1 MVGDLSFQLLVL
13 HQGSKRASA
22 SAYLHSADKPTTR
35 APLSLGAFH
44 REVTMK
50 AICSTVRVY
59 RRSWL
64 PILAMMLVTGI
75 LSASS
80 LRAQTVGGDVY
91 RVEEDWQLVV
101 NEPDTINNGPQVTC
115 TISPANMGT
124 AYCAFDINY
133 HTQPDY
139 DAGGLQLHTWDPNDP
154 IAYANS
160 NKHDMMQTSGET
172 VSWTLRMTLSSGRLS
187 FRVMNGQS
195 QTWGSFGGTGDGLH
209 LYLPTALPN
218 LNTYD
223 PTVSLQNS
231 GVCFASNQV
240 VSLTLM
246 AVRYYDANHNLISQ
260 NNTPQSVQSQN

>member
-1 MVGDLSFQLLVL
+1 MNTIAPFLSVHRKKWLSTLGLVL
-13 HQGSKRASA
+13 
-22 SAYLHSADKPTTR
+22 
-35 APLSLGAFH
+35 LS
-44 REVTMK
+44 
-50 AICSTVRVY
+50 
-59 RRSWL
+59 
-64 PILAMMLVTGI
+64 GI
-75 LSASS
+75 LGGSY
-80 LRAQTVGGDVY
+80 LWAQTSGVDVY

-115 TISPANMGT
+115 TISPADMGT

-139 DAGGLQLHTWDPNDP
+139 VAGGLQLHTWDPNDP

-160 NKHDMMQTSGET
+160 NQHNMMQTSGET
-172 VSWTLRMTLSSGRLS
+172 VSWTLRMTVSNNRIY

-209 LYLPTALPN
+209 LYLPTWLPN
-218 LNTYD
+218 LNTYN

-240 VSLTLM
+240 VSLTLL

-260 NNTPQSVQSQN
+260 INTPQSVQSQN

>member
-1 MVGDLSFQLLVL
+1 
-13 HQGSKRASA
+13 
-22 SAYLHSADKPTTR
+22 
-35 APLSLGAFH
+35 
-44 REVTMK
+44 MK
-50 AICSTVRVY
+50 AISPTLRVC
-59 RRSWL
+59 RSSWL
-64 PILAMMLVTGI
+64 PIVGMVLLSGI
-75 LSASS
+75 LSPSS
-80 LRAQTVGGDVY
+80 LLAQTAGGDVY

-115 TISPANMGT
+115 TIAPADLAM

-133 HTQPDY
+133 HTQSDY

-160 NKHDMMQTSGET
+160 NHPDMMQTSGET
-172 VSWTLRMTLSSGRLS
+172 VSWTLRMTLSNGSLY

-209 LYLPTALPN
+209 LSLPSAQPN
-218 LNTYD
+218 LNSYN

-231 GVCFASNQV
+231 GVCFSSNQV

-260 NNTPQSVQSQN
+260 SNTPQSVQISN

>member
-1 MVGDLSFQLLVL
+1 
-13 HQGSKRASA
+13 
-22 SAYLHSADKPTTR
+22 
-35 APLSLGAFH
+35 
-44 REVTMK
+44 MK
-50 AICSTVRVY
+50 AISPTVRVS

-64 PILAMMLVTGI
+64 PILGIVLLTGI
-75 LSASS
+75 LSPAC
-80 LRAQTVGGDVY
+80 LRAQTAGGDVY

-115 TISPANMGT
+115 TIAPADMAT

-160 NKHDMMQTSGET
+160 NHPDMMQTSGET
-172 VSWTLRMTLSSGRLS
+172 VSWTLRMTQSNGRLY

-195 QTWGSFGGTGDGLH
+195 QTWGAFGGTGDGLH
-209 LYLPTALPN
+209 LNLPTALSN
-218 LNTYD
+218 LNSYN

-231 GVCFASNQV
+231 GVCFSSNQV
-240 VSLTLM
+240 VSLTLL
-246 AVRYYDANHNLISQ
+246 AVRYYDANHNLISEID
-260 NNTPQSVQSQN
+260 TPQSVQSQN

>member
-1 MVGDLSFQLLVL
+1 M
-13 HQGSKRASA
+13 RAIFPI
-22 SAYLHSADKPTTR
+22 L
-35 APLSLGAFH
+35 
-44 REVTMK
+44 
-50 AICSTVRVY
+50 RVC
-59 RRSWL
+59 RSSCL
-64 PILAMMLVTGI
+64 PILGMALLTGI
-75 LSASS
+75 LSPSP
-80 LRAQTVGGDVY
+80 LRAQTAGGDVY

-115 TISPANMGT
+115 TISPADMGS

-160 NKHDMMQTSGET
+160 SHPNMMQISGET
-172 VSWTLRMTLSSGRLS
+172 VSWTLRLTLSNGQLY

-209 LYLPTALPN
+209 SSLTTALPN
-218 LNTYD
+218 LNSYN

-246 AVRYYDANHNLISQ
+246 AVRYYDVNHNLISQ
-260 NNTPQSVQSQN
+260 TTTPQAVQISN